1 MPNVLLVGAF
11 GQDNPGD
18 EALCSAFLA
27 ALSDDNVV
35 VASSDPASTA
45 RHHGVR
51 AVANTPW
58 SVARQLRHC
67 DTVVV
72 GGGTVF
78 KTLRR
83 STGRRPTA
91 LLRNACALTA
101 AARATG
107 KQVAMVGVGAGDL
120 RGKTARSLT
129 RWLVRQIDLLVLRD
143 EESASALTEVGAPA
157 PFWIGADPAWSA
169 RPRLVGDRAQA
180 TDRRPSVTV
189 ALSHHAGDAH
199 LFTKLA
205 EAIAP
210 LCRDHDVRLQP
221 WQTGANGDD
230 HAIARRLGDL
240 LDNAATIIEPP
251 TDLDAATAAYATD
264 RLVIALRFHALVAAG
279 QAGTRTLAISHE
291 PKLAGISRR
300 LRQVSVPVDAT
311 APVLAAA
318 VQRAL
323 ETDPPTA
330 IAVGNEAAMARHT
343 LQLLRL
349 LLDGGALDEPSH
361 LAGLPLST
369 GSGTW

>member
-11 GQDNPGD
+11 GQGNPGD

-27 ALSDDNVV
+27 ALSDDDVV
-35 VASSDPASTA
+35 VASSDPSSTTR
-45 RHHGVR
+45 RHRVR

-58 SVARQLRHC
+58 AVARHLRHC
-67 DTVVV
+67 DAVVV

-78 KTLRR
+78 KTLRP
-83 STGRRPTA
+83 STGRRPTE

-101 AARATG
+101 AARVAG

-120 RGKTARSLT
+120 RGKSARSLA
-129 RWLVRQIDLLVLRD
+129 RWLVRHVDLLVLRD
-143 EESASALTEVGAPA
+143 EESAAALADVGAPA

-169 RPRLVGDRAQA
+169 RPRLIDDSGHVA
-180 TDRRPSVTV
+180 DRRPSVTV
-189 ALSHHAGDAH
+189 AISHHAGDDH
-199 LFTKLA
+199 LFTSLA

-210 LCRDHDVRLQP
+210 LCRDHDVQLQP
-221 WQTGANGDD
+221 WQTGSGGNDL
-230 HAIARRLGDL
+230 AIAQRLRDRLGR
-240 LDNAATIIEPP
+240 APTIIDPP
-251 TDLDAATAAYATD
+251 TDLDAATARYATD

-279 QAGTRTLAISHE
+279 HAGTRTLAVSHE

-311 APVLAAA
+311 AAVLTAA

-323 ETDPPTA
+323 ENDPPSATD
-330 IAVGNEAAMARHT
+330 VGNETAMARHT